1 MPKKQGKQAA
11 LRDVGDTT
19 RNCFSRRGQRLSGS
33 AEGDGGKVLGDEGD
47 GRDGVGTRMRE
58 FCFFRMSTREM

>member
-19 RNCFSRRGQRLSGS
+19 RNCFSRSEQRLGESV
-33 AEGDGGKVLGDEGD
+33 EGDGGNVLGDEGD
-47 GRDGVGTRMRE
+47 GRDGD
-58 FCFFRMSTREM
+58 